1 MPDIQQLQHPDYSS
15 ANSVWRTYREVMW
28 AADKYITEHLV
39 KLSGVEDTADYN
51 LRAELT
57 EYNAIVKR
65 GVTRLINALSV
76 RFPEIERANLT
87 AMLLDVEDGANGG
100 VDLKS
105 SSLSAF
111 MINLLED
118 LLITSRVAVFVDR
131 AKFNGT
137 ITRAEESNFPIY
149 LYKYTAE
156 SIWNWAYDETDNTLT
171 AVLLLDTVDTID
183 DKGLTSGSENQWR
196 LLRRDRENGIVIETI
211 YNSDQQIIDGPNILD
226 IPEIPLV
233 IIDLNHSIVE
243 DVYLHQRQAVNLAS
257 LEMQFCVNHTIS
269 LYVEQSDLAAEWA
282 LSAAMKVN
290 ADGEVVEPDSSHEE
304 EVRVGNVKGRRYG
317 VGMERPSF
325 ISPDPDILRAVM
337 EKRKRVEEDAQKL
350 LQQAVASLTVTRSSA
365 ESKRMDDTDFST
377 GLVSICNAL
386 EEAEKEIIRMWAMY
400 EQGADGL
407 KIDPVV
413 KYPGRFDVHDD
424 SQRKDELTLTGQMI
438 DTTPSSEWRK
448 ILLTRMVRLY
458 HRNGLNKDVED
469 KIINEIE
476 GLPAVVLDSSKII
489 EDHKAGLV
497 GDKLAS
503 TLRGYPENESEQAA
517 KDHAERAVRILSAQM
532 GVADAGARGVP
543 ELDPDQQSA
552 EREKE

>member
-1 MPDIQQLQHPDYSS
+1 
-15 ANSVWRTYREVMW
+15 
-28 AADKYITEHLV
+28 
-39 KLSGVEDTADYN
+39 
-51 LRAELT
+51 
-57 EYNAIVKR
+57 
-65 GVTRLINALSV
+65 
-76 RFPEIERANLT
+76 
-87 AMLLDVEDGANGG
+87 
-100 VDLKS
+100 
-105 SSLSAF
+105 
-111 MINLLED
+111 
-118 LLITSRVAVFVDR
+118 
-131 AKFNGT
+131 
-137 ITRAEESNFPIY
+137 
-149 LYKYTAE
+149 
-156 SIWNWAYDETDNTLT
+156 
-171 AVLLLDTVDTID
+171 
-183 DKGLTSGSENQWR
+183 
-196 LLRRDRENGIVIETI
+196 
-211 YNSDQQIIDGPNILD
+211 
-226 IPEIPLV
+226 V

-337 EKRKRVEEDAQKL
+337 EKRKRIEEDAQKL

-400 EQGADGL
+400 EQGAEGL

-438 DTTPSSEWRK
+438 DTTPSIEWRK

-458 HRNGLNKDVED
+458 HRNGLNKDIED
-469 KIINEIE
+469 KIISEIE

-517 KDHAERAVRILSAQM
+517 KDHADRAVRILSAQM
-532 GVADAGARGVP
+532 GAADAGARGVP
-543 ELDPDQQSA
+543 DLDPDQQSA